1 MAKKLRRYMLHTSSL
16 LVEIHKTRIIV
27 FRKRV
32 GERERDS
39 ERERERRIKYEMK
52 RTIQTDAPIPILD

>member
-1 MAKKLRRYMLHTSSL
+1 MLHTSSL
-16 LVEIHKTRIIV
+16 LVEIYKMRIIV
-27 FRKRV
+27 FRKTV

-39 ERERERRIKYEMK
+39 KRERERTIKYEMK